1 MTRQSYDRPVISYL
15 KISTEVLMPKS
26 TFFNL
31 PADKQEKIIR
41 DSITEFAGKGYDKGN
56 IGEIATNSN
65 VAKGSMYQYFD
76 GKRDLY
82 IFTVKQAL
90 EISMSG
96 IRYVFDDLRQEN
108 IFDFMYKGFKAAWPL
123 LEKERDV
130 FLLLRSVRLEADSTG
145 KNELLNIIT
154 ASSEELFT
162 KIIEENKSKGL
173 IRKDIS
179 TRLLVIYI
187 NGISAAFKSHM
198 LDLAVS
204 NGRDVVDT
212 EFADNEKI
220 ITDMIDL
227 IKNGITTKV

>member
-1 MTRQSYDRPVISYL
+1 
-15 KISTEVLMPKS
+15 MPKS

-41 DSITEFAGKGYDKGN
+41 DSITEFARKGYDKGN
-56 IGEIATNSN
+56 IGEIASNSN

-76 GKRDLY
+76 DKRDLY

-96 IRYVFDDLRQEN
+96 IQYVFDDLRQEN
-108 IFDFMYKGFKAAWPL
+108 IFDFMYKGFQAAWPL

-130 FLLLRSVRLEADSTG
+130 FLLLRSVRFEADSTS

-154 ASSEELFT
+154 ASSEDLFA
-162 KIIEENKSKGL
+162 KIIEDNKSKGL

-179 TRLLVIYI
+179 TRLLVIFI

-204 NGRDVVDT
+204 SGKDIVDT
-212 EFADNEKI
+212 EFAENEKI

-227 IKNGITTKV
+227 IKNGITAKG

>member
-1 MTRQSYDRPVISYL
+1 
-15 KISTEVLMPKS
+15 MPKS

-41 DSITEFAGKGYDKGN
+41 GSITEFAGKGYEKGN
-56 IGEIATNSN
+56 IGEIAGNSN

-76 GKRDLY
+76 DKRDLY

-130 FLLLRSVRLEADSTG
+130 FLLLRSVRFEADSTG
-145 KNELLNIIT
+145 RDELLGIIT

-162 KIIEENKSKGL
+162 QIIEENKAKGL

-179 TRLLVIYI
+179 TRLLLIYI

-204 NGRDVVDT
+204 SGKDVVDT

-227 IKNGITTKV
+227 IKNGITAKV